1 MLARSIYLLFVPVFL
16 FLALL
21 ACAETALTATPAFT
35 CPTAT
40 ALPTVLP
47 GTATPSP
54 GSLPSPTPY
63 TITAP
68 DDFYL
73 GDWVTVG
80 RAGEALAVRFRLTD
94 VETFASARDDQ
105 SAYTWTLDVENI
117 GVSDYEIYPALQI
130 ALTEI
135 DVFDVVETG
144 TWWPSTDA
152 ADEAGVTLDGDVYT
166 LAPSE
171 HGRYQ
176 LAAHAPAG
184 EAKQF
189 SLTLDD
195 AGNVLTWTTAPNPYC

>member
-21 ACAETALTATPAFT
+21 ACAGTALTAIPTFT

-40 ALPTVLP
+40 ILPTVLP
-47 GTATPSP
+47 GTATP
-54 GSLPSPTPY
+54 LPPLLPAPTPH

-80 RAGEALAVRFRLTD
+80 RAGKALAVRFRLTD
-94 VETFASARDDQ
+94 VETFASERDDQ

-117 GVSDYEIYPALQI
+117 GVSNYEIYPALQI
-130 ALTEI
+130 ALTEV
-135 DVFDVVETG
+135 DVFDVIETG

-152 ADEAGVTLDGDVYT
+152 ADEAGFTLDGDIYT
-166 LAPSE
+166 LAPNERGSY
-171 HGRYQ
+171 R
-176 LAAHAPAG
+176 LAVHAPAG
-184 EAKQF
+184 EARRF
-189 SLTLDD
+189 TLSLDD
-195 AGNVLTWTTAPNPYC
+195 AGNALTWTTAPNPYC